1 MITVRQDTLRQDGRD
16 VIREV
21 VDHPDSV
28 AIVAMDDRRR
38 VLMIRQYRHPVGR
51 VLCELLDRP
60 VSRRWRRRGENSPK
74 KPASGLPNG
83 HRSLRSIP
91 ARA

>member
-1 MITVRQDTLRQDGRD
+1 MLRCRSVAALVSAGHGQAGHHRKRTVYNGKMITVRQDTLRQDGRD

-51 VLCELLDRP
+51 CC
-60 VSRRWRRRGENSPK
+60 
-74 KPASGLPNG
+74 ASCWTG
-83 HRSLRSIP
+83 R
-91 ARA
+91 